1 MNSVSSCLECFG
13 PGMLLHY
20 QEPGLILSVFHS
32 LWRNQSSWLERLSIC
47 HTERAGDSP
56 ASQGRG
62 RIWSTQMTWA
72 LGLTLRGLSRTAYFR
87 TVQLQTH
94 PCFLSLNLNRMSS
107 QGSPKDWKPRRS
119 LLLDWESQ
127 MSVESSGS
135 VPLLPNQ
142 GVPTFVGERTTSV
155 TWKVP
160 LLSQQCIWSEYFK
173 RNLFLLEASAAFIP
187 RNNEISGT

>member
-47 HTERAGDSP
+47 HKERAGDSP

-72 LGLTLRGLSRTAYFR
+72 LGLTLKALSRTAYFR
-87 TVQLQTH
+87 TVQLQAH

-107 QGSPKDWKPRRS
+107 QGSPKDWKPGGVYS
-119 LLLDWESQ
+119 LT
-127 MSVESSGS
+127 G
-135 VPLLPNQ
+135 NH
-142 GVPTFVGERTTSV
+142 RC
-155 TWKVP
+155 
-160 LLSQQCIWSEYFK
+160 LS
-173 RNLFLLEASAAFIP
+173 NLLEVFLFYQTKVFPPLWENRQRQLLGRYPYCLSNVFGLNIL
-187 RNNEISGT
+187 RETYFC